1 MNQVHAV
8 GENDTHRYIVMDRM
22 GPSLEDLLTMCGNK
36 LSVRRIPG
44 KNRAFQ
50 GKNRN
55 RRGKN

>member
-44 KNRAFQ
+44 
-50 GKNRN
+50 GGNRN